1 MVGGGPGTFGE
12 QGSRKHLLQLKLCKE
27 GNYEYTL
34 ASRAFAIALMCSPI
48 AIHYCYAARIYNNL
62 GQAVAGGAHMQL
74 PAGIQDLTTR
84 TMF

>member
-1 MVGGGPGTFGE
+1 MNI
-12 QGSRKHLLQLKLCKE
+12 R
-27 GNYEYTL
+27 L
-34 ASRAFAIALMCSPI
+34 ASRMLAVALACSPV
-48 AIHYCYAARIYNNL
+48 AIHDCYAARIYNNL